1 MEKKQRIFRI
11 TDQEHDALKA
21 FLDKIRNKKAEDK
34 DSEAQEFLDKALVWF
49 NSMKG
54 LVAVGT
60 IDNIPNP
67 FKSQPVPKPK
77 QMFVD
82 AADTTPGFG
91 VSVNDFLANIKR
103 PQNQMPQPATV
114 EDEAEEPMVCQWL
127 DNILNGDYFPPVEEN
142 TRSQNEFLQNKRFQ
156 NLYKIYR
163 KTRAPE
169 VLAAIV
175 KLSEEHGIN
184 E

>member
-1 MEKKQRIFRI
+1 MSI
-11 TDQEHDALKA
+11 TTSIVFKDAAERDYIKRLIAVRRNLQGLVENGALKELPDIIQLA
-21 FLDKIRNKKAEDK
+21 MNATNVQPE
-34 DSEAQEFLDKALVWF
+34 
-49 NSMKG
+49 
-54 LVAVGT
+54 
-60 IDNIPNP
+60 
-67 FKSQPVPKPK
+67 PVPKPK

-142 TRSQNEFLQNKRFQ
+142 TRLQNEFLQNKRFQ
-156 NLYKIYR
+156 SLYKVYR

-169 VLAAIV
+169 VLSAIV
-175 KLSEEHGIN
+175 KLAEELGIN

>member
-1 MEKKQRIFRI
+1 
-11 TDQEHDALKA
+11 
-21 FLDKIRNKKAEDK
+21 
-34 DSEAQEFLDKALVWF
+34 
-49 NSMKG
+49 
-54 LVAVGT
+54 
-60 IDNIPNP
+60 
-67 FKSQPVPKPK
+67 
-77 QMFVD
+77 MFVD

-114 EDEAEEPMVCQWL
+114 ENEVEEPMVCQWL

-142 TRSQNEFLQNKRFQ
+142 TRLQNEFLQNKRFQ
-156 NLYKIYR
+156 NLYKAYR

-169 VLAAIV
+169 VLSAIV
-175 KLSEEHGIN
+175 KLAEELGIN